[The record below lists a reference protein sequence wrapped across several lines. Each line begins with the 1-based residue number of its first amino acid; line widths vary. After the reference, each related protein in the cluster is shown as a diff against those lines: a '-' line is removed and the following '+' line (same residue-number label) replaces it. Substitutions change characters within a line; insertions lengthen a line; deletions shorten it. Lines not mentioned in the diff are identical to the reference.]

1 MIVLTLTEKS
11 VRFLKPMN
19 ENPKTKPEY
28 QLELPDGEFTM
39 KDLVRQT
46 GKKQPF
52 LHIKLTK
59 LLAAGKVTVIR
70 EERGHIGRAAKV
82 YKKT

>member
-1 MIVLTLTEKS
+1 MLTLTEKS

>member
-1 MIVLTLTEKS
+1 MLTLTEKS
-11 VRFLKPMN
+11 VRFHNYMS
-19 ENPKTKPEY
+19 ENLKTKPEY
-28 QLELPDGEFTM
+28 QLNLPDGEFTM

>member
-1 MIVLTLTEKS
+1 MSDNL
-11 VRFLKPMN
+11 
-19 ENPKTKPEY
+19 KTKPEY
-28 QLELPDGEFTM
+28 QLILPDGEFKM
-39 KDLVRQT
+39 SDLVRQT

-59 LLAAGKVTVIR
+59 LLVAGKVKVIR
-70 EERGHIGRAAKV
+70 EERGHTGRAAKV

>member
-1 MIVLTLTEKS
+1 LTEKS
-11 VRFLKPMN
+11 VRFHNYMS
-19 ENPKTKPEY
+19 ENLKTKPEY
-28 QLELPDGEFTM
+28 QLNLPDGEFTM

-82 YKKT
+82 YKKV

>member
-1 MIVLTLTEKS
+1 MSES
-11 VRFLKPMN
+11 VANNERMN
-19 ENPKTKPEY
+19 TKPQFE
-28 QLELPDGEFTM
+28 LILPDGEFTM

-70 EERGHIGRAAKV
+70 EERGHTGRAAKV
-82 YKKT
+82 YKKNN